1 MVRAFLFF
9 LFFIQGITLYA
20 SSINKEYTLWYNR
33 PANNRGGDYN
43 YVVSRGFPFDEDWE
57 KWSLPIGNG
66 SMGACIFGCTDTE
79 RIQLSEK
86 TLGNKGPYKFGGF
99 TNFAEIYIDI
109 NHNYSKS
116 YKRVLN
122 LNEAISTVNYQYEG
136 VQYTREYFANYP
148 SQVIAVKLKAEKPG
162 MVSFTLRPV
171 IPYLKPF
178 DEEQNGRSGS
188 VIATPGLITM
198 KGKIQYYDLDYESQ
212 IKVINYNGKLT
223 CKTDNKQNGQI
234 EVNNADSVILY
245 ISAATSYQLK
255 DSVFLRPN
263 NEKFKGNPH
272 PHSLLDKRIQTA
284 CNKGYDLL
292 RKEHIEDYQSFFNRA
307 DIQLTE
313 SVPSVP
319 TDRLLSLY
327 RSGKYDAYLEE
338 LLFQYGRYLLI
349 ASSRVGS
356 LPSNLQG
363 VWTQYDFSPWSGGY
377 WHNVNVQ
384 MNYWPAFNTN
394 LSELFIP
401 YMEYNE
407 AFRKSAVQKAV
418 DYISRN
424 NPSALAP
431 VAEDNGWTI
440 GTGATAFE
448 IEAPGGHS
456 GPGTGGFTAK
466 LFWDYYDFT
475 RDRQLLE
482 EHVYPALLGMSKFL
496 SRTLKEQRD
505 GTLLVDPSFSPEQ
518 RHNKQYYRAKG
529 CIFDQSMILETYQDL
544 LKAADILNSKDSF
557 LKTVKDQID
566 KLDAIKIGASGQIK
580 EYREENE
587 YGEIGEYT
595 HRHISQLCAMYP
607 GTTINSNTPEWM
619 DAAIV
624 TLNKRG
630 NKSTGWAMA
639 HRMNLWAR
647 AKNGNKAYQLYQN
660 ILLDGVAENLWGV
673 HPPFQIDANF
683 GATAGVA
690 EMLLQSHEGYIEPL
704 AALPDSWPNGNFK
717 GLMARG
723 NFQVSAEWKNGR
735 ATKISILSNKGE
747 LCRLKYM
754 DLSDAKITDAHGKN
768 IKFKTI
774 NTNLIEFKT
783 KQGMSYYV
791 KF

>member
-1 MVRAFLFF
+1 MARITFLFLF
-9 LFFIQGITLYA
+9 LILNITSQA
-20 SSINKEYTLWYNR
+20 GNINKEYSLWYNS
-33 PANNRGGDYN
+33 PAFNRGGDYTHII
-43 YVVSRGFPFDEDWE
+43 SRGYPFDEDWE

-66 SMGACIFGCTDTE
+66 AMGACIFGRTDTE

-86 TLGNKGPYKFGGF
+86 TLGNRGPYNFGGF

-109 NHNYSKS
+109 NHNYSKN
-116 YKRVLN
+116 YKRILN
-122 LNEAISTVNYQYEG
+122 LNEAISTVNYQHEG
-136 VQYTREYFANYP
+136 VEYTREYFANYP
-148 SQVIAVKLKAEKPG
+148 SQIIAVKFKADKPG
-162 MVSFTLRPV
+162 MISFTLRPR

-178 DEEQNGRSGS
+178 DKEQNGRSGS
-188 VIATPGLITM
+188 VIASPGLITM
-198 KGKIQYYDLDYESQ
+198 SGKIQYYDLDYESQ
-212 IKVINYNGKLT
+212 IKVVNYNGEIK
-223 CKTDNKQNGQI
+223 CKTDNKNNGQI
-234 EVNNADSVILY
+234 EVVNADSVVLY
-245 ISAATSYQLK
+245 IAAATSYKLN

-263 NEKFKGNPH
+263 KEKFKGNPH
-272 PHSLLDKRIQTA
+272 PHSLLNKRIQSA
-284 CNKGYDLL
+284 CDKGYDFL
-292 RKEHIEDYQSFFNRA
+292 RKEHIVDYQYFFNRA
-307 DIQLTE
+307 DIQLTDK
-313 SVPSVP
+313 VPDIP
-319 TDRLLSLY
+319 TDILLSQY
-327 RSGKYDAYLEE
+327 RSGKSDLYLEE

-349 ASSRVGS
+349 SSSRTGS

-363 VWTQYDFSPWSGGY
+363 AWTQYDFSPWSGGY

-401 YMEYNE
+401 YMMYNE
-407 AFRKSAVQKAV
+407 AFRKSAVKKAV
-418 DYISRN
+418 DYITRN
-424 NPSALAP
+424 NPEALDSID
-431 VAEDNGWTI
+431 EENGWTI

-475 RDRQLLE
+475 RDKVLLK

-496 SRTLKEQRD
+496 SKTLKEQQD

-544 LKAADILNSKDSF
+544 LKAAEILDIKDPF
-557 LKTVKDQID
+557 LKTVRKQID

-580 EYREENE
+580 EFREENK

-607 GTTINSNTPEWM
+607 GTVINSNTPEWM
-619 DAAIV
+619 NAAIV
-624 TLNKRG
+624 TLNNRG
-630 NKSTGWAMA
+630 DKSTGWAMA
-639 HRMNLWAR
+639 HRQNLWAR
-647 AKNGNKAYQLYQN
+647 AKNGNKAYQLYNN
-660 ILLDGVAENLWGV
+660 ILLKGVAENLWGT
-673 HPPFQIDANF
+673 HPPFQIDANL

-704 AALPDSWPNGNFK
+704 PALPDDWSTGSYS

-723 NFQVSAEWKNGR
+723 NFQVSVNWENGY
-735 ATKISILSNKGE
+735 AKEIAILSNKGE
-747 LCRLKYM
+747 LCRVRYEGLCN
-754 DLSDAKITDAHGKN
+754 AKITDAKGKTVR
-768 IKFKTI
+768 FKI
-774 NTNLIEFKT
+774 IDSDLIEFKT
-783 KQGMSYYV
+783 KKDMTYYI

>member
-1 MVRAFLFF
+1 M
-9 LFFIQGITLYA
+9 
-20 SSINKEYTLWYNR
+20 
-33 PANNRGGDYN
+33 
-43 YVVSRGFPFDEDWE
+43 
-57 KWSLPIGNG
+57 
-66 SMGACIFGCTDTE
+66 IF
-79 RIQLSEK
+79 
-86 TLGNKGPYKFGGF
+86 
-99 TNFAEIYIDI
+99 
-109 NHNYSKS
+109 
-116 YKRVLN
+116 
-122 LNEAISTVNYQYEG
+122 
-136 VQYTREYFANYP
+136 
-148 SQVIAVKLKAEKPG
+148 
-162 MVSFTLRPV
+162 
-171 IPYLKPF
+171 YLK
-178 DEEQNGRSGS
+178 N
-188 VIATPGLITM
+188 LL
-198 KGKIQYYDLDYESQ
+198 KI
-212 IKVINYNGKLT
+212 
-223 CKTDNKQNGQI
+223 
-234 EVNNADSVILY
+234 
-245 ISAATSYQLK
+245 ISL
-255 DSVFLRPN
+255 
-263 NEKFKGNPH
+263 
-272 PHSLLDKRIQTA
+272 
-284 CNKGYDLL
+284 
-292 RKEHIEDYQSFFNRA
+292 FFNRD

-313 SVPSVP
+313 SVPSVS
-319 TDRLLSLY
+319 TDRLLSFY
-327 RSGKYDAYLEE
+327 GSGKYDAYLEG

-349 ASSRVGS
+349 ASSRVGALS
-356 LPSNLQG
+356 SNLQG
-363 VWTQYDFSPWSGGY
+363 VWIQYDFSPCYGGD

-407 AFRKSAVQKAV
+407 AFRKSVVQKAV

-431 VAEDNGWTI
+431 VVEDNGWII

-607 GTTINSNTPEWM
+607 GTTINSNTPECM

-630 NKSTGWAMA
+630 NKSTGLAMA

-647 AKNGNKAYQLYQN
+647 AKDGNKAYQLYQN

-723 NFQVSAEWKNGR
+723 NFQVSAEWENGR
-735 ATKISILSNKGE
+735 ATEISILSNKGE

-768 IKFKTI
+768 IKFKTM
-774 NTNLIEFKT
+774 NSNLIEFKT
-783 KQGMSYYV
+783 KQGMTYYV